1 MVRIWQPADGKLVKD
16 IGKTR
21 GGDSFRGSSWIHAI
35 SFSADGLRLAAADMG
50 GLVQV
55 WSFPPQA

>member
-16 IGKTR
+16 LGKTH
-21 GGDSFRGSSWIHAI
+21 GAGSFTGSSWIHAI
-35 SFSADGLRLAAADMG
+35 SFSADGLWLAAADTG

-55 WSFPPQA
+55 WSFPPAA